1 MRYIINDRLSLSR
14 TPEGPLASHIRPF
27 GKWAFE
33 QGYVWYSVHRRVL
46 LAAGFSHWL
55 QQRGVT
61 VEDVC
66 WEHPAQYLRHRA
78 RHQYIAYS
86 DPPSLKQFMEF
97 LRRDGIIAVAKTD
110 FQSATPV
117 GHCVQEFET
126 HLRDQR
132 ALATATVSHYTS
144 FIRRFLKERFGNKT
158 VRLGNLRAD
167 DVLGFVRRQSQQMR
181 FKWAKLMTTALRC
194 FFQFARYRGDI
205 TADLAAAVPKV
216 AGWAMTSIPRAIAA
230 DEVRKLL
237 SRVDR
242 RSPKGRRDYAI
253 LLLLARLGLRSL
265 EVVRLELDDIDW
277 AAGCL
282 TVRSKGR
289 QTRLPLPAEVGEAIV
304 AYLQHGRPGG
314 TSRGLFLRSRAP
326 FLSFRESTSIAGI
339 VRSAIERAGVHAPTR
354 GAHQFRHALATQ
366 MLRHGAS
373 LKEIGELLG
382 HRSIEAT
389 RIYAKVDIQA
399 LRTLALPWPG
409 GAE

>member
-14 TPEGPLASHIRPF
+14 PPEGPLAVHIRPF

-46 LAAGFSHWL
+46 LSAGFSQWL
-55 QQRGVT
+55 QRRGVAIQ
-61 VEDVC
+61 DVS

-78 RHQYIAYS
+78 RQQYIAYS
-86 DPPSLKQFMEF
+86 DPPSLRQFMEF
-97 LRRDGIIAVAKTD
+97 LQRDGIIAAEKTD

-117 GHCVQEFET
+117 GQYVQEFET

-132 ALATATVSHYTS
+132 ALAAATVSHYTS
-144 FIRRFLKERFGNKT
+144 FIRGFLTERFGNKT
-158 VRLGNLRAD
+158 VRLGDLQAN
-167 DVLGFVRRQSQQMR
+167 DVLGFVQRQSLHMR

-194 FFQFARYRGDI
+194 FFGFARYRGDI

-242 RSPKGRRDYAI
+242 RSAKGRRDYAI

-265 EVVRLELDDIDW
+265 EVVCLELDDIDW
-277 AAGCL
+277 TAGCV

-289 QTRLPLPAEVGEAIV
+289 QTRLPLPTEVGEAVV
-304 AYLQHGRPGG
+304 AYLQHGRPCS
-314 TSRGLFLRSRAP
+314 TSRRLFLRSRAP
-326 FLSFRESTSIAGI
+326 FLGFRDSTSIAGI
-339 VRSAIERAGVHAPTR
+339 VRYAIERAGVTAPTR
-354 GAHQFRHALATQ
+354 GAHQFRHAFATQ
-366 MLRHGAS
+366 LLRHGAS

-389 RIYAKVDIQA
+389 KIYAKVDIEA